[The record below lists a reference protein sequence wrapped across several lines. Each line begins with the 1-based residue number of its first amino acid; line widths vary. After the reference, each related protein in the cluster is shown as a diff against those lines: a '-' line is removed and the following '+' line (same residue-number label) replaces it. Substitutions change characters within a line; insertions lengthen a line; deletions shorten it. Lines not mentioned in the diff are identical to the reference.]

1 MTRQRWFGVAL
12 IVVGAGVLLLAPVAP
27 TTAVV
32 DFPADGGLPAVTDI
46 DIEITP
52 FGMGVLG
59 LAALAIVVGI
69 AVLARRPS
77 P

>member
-1 MTRQRWFGVAL
+1 
-12 IVVGAGVLLLAPVAP
+12 
-27 TTAVV
+27 
-32 DFPADGGLPAVTDI
+32 LPAVTDI